1 VFSLKNKT
9 AKWCVVFCLIGGLV
23 TSSSVVASQVKK
35 PSMVDSVKLNR
46 ELPSPTSEIKFSYK
60 RTTDILKSIETK
72 SPRFH
77 EASDI
82 LGLHDASNN
91 ENTEPANIPAEND
104 NKAPAPDNFRTVY
117 LTFDD
122 GPHKVSDQILT
133 MLDEYDAK
141 ATFFMLDGN
150 MKNFPDAVKRM
161 AKNGHSLGAHGVTH
175 DKKKIYHSPQTV
187 VAEMNQT
194 LNTIKEITGV
204 DSSLIRT
211 PYGSAPHMTEP
222 YKKAVAERG
231 YLMWDWN
238 IDSKDWFYRDK
249 RLVDYTIAQI
259 VEQSIKKEPLV
270 ILLHEREETLAQ
282 LPELLKYL
290 KEQNYSFKPLDPVMV
305 PIHLK

>member
-1 VFSLKNKT
+1 VLSLKNKT
-9 AKWCVVFCLIGGLV
+9 AKWCVVVCLIGGLV
-23 TSSSVVASQVKK
+23 TSSSVVASQIKK
-35 PSMVDSVKLNR
+35 PAIVDPVKLNR
-46 ELPSPTSEIKFSYK
+46 ELPSPPSEIKSSYK
-60 RTTDILKSIETK
+60 RTTEILKSLETK
-72 SPRFH
+72 SPRFD

-82 LGLHDASNN
+82 PGQNDASNN

-104 NKAPAPDNFRTVY
+104 NKAPAADNSKTVY

-133 MLDEYDAK
+133 MLGEFDAK

-150 MKNFPDAVKRM
+150 IKSFPEAVKRM
-161 AKNGHSLGAHGVTH
+161 AENGHSLGAHGVTH
-175 DKKKIYHSPQTV
+175 DKKKIYQSPQSV
-187 VAEMNQT
+187 IDEMNQT
-194 LNTIKEITGV
+194 LNTIKEITGI
-204 DSSLIRT
+204 DASLIRT

-222 YKKAVAERG
+222 YKKAVSDMG
-231 YLMWDWN
+231 YQMWDWN
-238 IDSKDWFYRDK
+238 IDSKDWFFRDN

-259 VEQSIKKEPLV
+259 VEQSKKQEPLV
-270 ILLHEREETLAQ
+270 ILLHERDETVAQ